1 MYKSFKVKNF
11 RCFEKLSIENLK
23 RVNLITGINNAGKT
37 SLLEALFIHCGAY
50 NPELI
55 FKISEFRGMR
65 AIKSDPGEWVQ
76 IPCSSLFYNFMLNN
90 SIKMEGE
97 DNISGNRTIEL
108 KIIDSPA
115 DLIKLPLG
123 KIFNIEKPDG
133 ILSSL
138 QTPQLLKLK
147 YKQPDIEGST
157 YLILS
162 KKNITTYPIPP
173 RPPFKTFFQTSRERS
188 SFLEEAELYGKLELE
203 NRADVLLDVLKIVEP
218 GLKRL
223 SIVVTGGKPLL
234 HGDTGMGRL
243 IPLPLMGEGL
253 THITSL
259 ILHISNAPEGVVIID
274 EIENGIHH
282 SIFELIWEAINK
294 VSQKF
299 KTQIF
304 ATTHSM
310 ECIKAAHEAFKDE
323 EIYDFALHRIEKIKE
338 KIEVNSYDRE
348 TLESAIDIDLEVR

>member
-1 MYKSFKVKNF
+1 
-11 RCFEKLSIENLK
+11 
-23 RVNLITGINNAGKT
+23 
-37 SLLEALFIHCGAY
+37 
-50 NPELI
+50 
-55 FKISEFRGMR
+55 
-65 AIKSDPGEWVQ
+65 
-76 IPCSSLFYNFMLNN
+76 
-90 SIKMEGE
+90 
-97 DNISGNRTIEL
+97 
-108 KIIDSPA
+108 
-115 DLIKLPLG
+115 
-123 KIFNIEKPDG
+123 
-133 ILSSL
+133 
-138 QTPQLLKLK
+138 
-147 YKQPDIEGST
+147 
-157 YLILS
+157 
-162 KKNITTYPIPP
+162 
-173 RPPFKTFFQTSRERS
+173 
-188 SFLEEAELYGKLELE
+188 
-203 NRADVLLDVLKIVEP
+203 
-218 GLKRL
+218 
-223 SIVVTGGKPLL
+223 
-234 HGDTGMGRL
+234 MGRL